1 MNIAPIPSVFK
12 ETSHAVKN
20 GELPTT
26 AALPRSHKVT
36 RQLFLT
42 SLIISLSGCATSP
55 IVQTNNPC
63 LENCSTTPVET
74 PKNQCIGNNDLP
86 VEYAGAFEETVDD
99 PLLSRAIGNTN
110 KGSLCQAK
118 VYVSKSEVKIPL
130 YRAWNSTN
138 PNSRLG
144 KWWAFNLP
152 DGKIAQYR
160 SDYEICY
167 QFSPLDKLTQCTL
180 KPNTKVV
187 IGTGQSM
194 TCDAYLTY
202 PVSASKQIYLEID
215 PKSASVSD
223 CKDYDGVFNWK
234 PSAGK

>member
-1 MNIAPIPSVFK
+1 MNIAPMPSVFNK
-12 ETSHAVKN
+12 NHHDVKN
-20 GELPTT
+20 IELSATT
-26 AALPRSHKVT
+26 PLLRSHKVT

-55 IVQTNNPC
+55 IEHTKKQC
-63 LENCSTTPVET
+63 LENCSTTPVEAA
-74 PKNQCIGNNDLP
+74 KNQCIGNIELP
-86 VEYAGAFEETVDD
+86 VEYAGAFEETVDE

-118 VYVSKSEVKIPL
+118 VYVSKSAVKIPL

-138 PNSRLG
+138 PNNRLG

-187 IGTGQSM
+187 IGTGQSI

-202 PVSASKQIYLEID
+202 PVSASKQIYIEID

-234 PSAGK
+234 PSDGK